1 MSASVK
7 PLRTGIQRGTGPAKR
22 IYAAGGPA
30 ASKNENGHY
39 RINWIS
45 AVALTVFHL
54 GAVAALFFF
63 SWKALIFT
71 AILYW
76 MTLSFGIG
84 MGYHRLLTHRGYQVP
99 KWMEYAFAIFGT
111 MALEGGPI
119 AWVAVHRIHH
129 QHSDQEGDPHSPLD
143 GAWWAHLLWMIT
155 GDPLHNQTQVLAKY
169 VPDMAKNRFYVLLS
183 QYHWIPLAIS
193 GIIIWATLGF
203 PFVLW
208 MVFLRVTLGLHATW
222 LVNSATHMWGKRRF
236 VTRDSSRNSWWV
248 ALLTFGE
255 GWHNNHHAHP
265 TSARHGLAW
274 YELDV
279 SWIQIWLLRTLGI
292 ARKVQVAKI
301 RETAPTQ
308 VIAA

>member
-1 MSASVK
+1 MSDPVK
-7 PLRTGIQRGTGPAKR
+7 PMRAGIQRGTGPAKR
-22 IYAAGGPA
+22 TFAAGGPA
-30 ASKNENGHY
+30 ASKDENGHY

-45 AVALTVFHL
+45 AVALTGFHI

-71 AILYW
+71 AVLYW

-99 KWMEYAFAIFGT
+99 KWMEYTFTIFGT

-129 QHSDQEGDPHSPLD
+129 QHSDHEGDPHSPLD

-155 GDPLHNQTQVLAKY
+155 GDPLHNQTDVLAKY
-169 VPDMAKNRFYVLLS
+169 VPDMAKSRFYVLLS
-183 QYHWIPLAIS
+183 QYHWVPLALS

-208 MVFLRVTLGLHATW
+208 MLFLRVTLGLHATW

-279 SWIQIWLLRTLGI
+279 SWIQIWLLRKFGI

-301 RETAPTQ
+301 PDTSLTQ
-308 VIAA
+308 VKAA